1 MRKRARGLDRPA
13 EASCD
18 YKKREHKTEYKTL
31 SRSVFC
37 KIRIQDF
44 TDRLQG
50 SGFYRKQ
57 ILTAVC
63 TLFSVLVFCN
73 MKRPLYYK
81 KQEGPCITVCNMGVS
96 RTFTEGPCI
105 TICNMGVS
113 CTFTEGPC
121 ITNCNMGVSRT
132 FTEGP
137 CITNRNMG
145 VSRTWSTNNGSIYDL

>member
-1 MRKRARGLDRPA
+1 MLPVAHSHASLVRSRAKPLYVMRKRARGLDRPA

-44 TDRLQG
+44 ADRLQG
-50 SGFYRKQ
+50 SGFYRKE

-81 KQEGPCITVCNMGVS
+81 KQEGPCITDCNMV
-96 RTFTEGPCI
+96 
-105 TICNMGVS
+105 VS
-113 CTFTEGPC
+113 CTFTDRVREYGIRINIVLILYIIP
-121 ITNCNMGVSRT
+121 MMLAR
-132 FTEGP
+132 
-137 CITNRNMG
+137 
-145 VSRTWSTNNGSIYDL
+145 

>member
-44 TDRLQG
+44 ADRLQG

-73 MKRPLYYK
+73 MKRRLYYK
-81 KQEGPCITVCNMGVS
+81 TQEGPCIT
-96 RTFTEGPCI
+96 I
-105 TICNMGVS
+105 
-113 CTFTEGPC
+113 
-121 ITNCNMGVSRT
+121 CNMGVSRT

-145 VSRTWSTNNGSIYDL
+145 GSRTWSTNNGSTICNTY